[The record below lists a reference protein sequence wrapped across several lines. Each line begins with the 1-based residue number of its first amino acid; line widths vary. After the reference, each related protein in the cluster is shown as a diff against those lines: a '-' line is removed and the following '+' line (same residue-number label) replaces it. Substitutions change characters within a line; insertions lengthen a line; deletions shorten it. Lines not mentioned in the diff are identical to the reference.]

1 MPSGHYCRPPTR
13 FQQDLNLY
21 RINFQILLNEV
32 VGLGC
37 PLHHGVTL
45 QWKSRSEK
53 ISKARWKK
61 PLLKFYFNKV
71 TVLQLATHLKDDCS
85 VDTFLLKCNFIEI
98 ALRHGYSPVNLLH
111 ILRTPFYKNTSGE
124 LLLLMVRVL

>member
-37 PLHHGVTL
+37 PLHHGVTM

-53 ISKARWKK
+53 ISKARWEK
-61 PLLKFYFNKV
+61 PVLKFYFNKV

-85 VDTFLLKCNFIEI
+85 VDTFLL
-98 ALRHGYSPVNLLH
+98 
-111 ILRTPFYKNTSGE
+111 ILRTFC
-124 LLLLMVRVL
+124 